1 MPLRSKVEFQRF
13 NSRRSV
19 VHSTEGMIACTQPLA
34 ARCGLKILEAGGN
47 AADIAVAVAAGMS
60 LTEPTSTGL
69 GGDMFCLFYDSKTR
83 KIQGLNGSGRSS
95 KKSSLELIRSDLG
108 LQNGTEGRI
117 PFDSVH
123 AVTVP
128 GAAAGWLDTIEKFGS
143 GTLSIEQILTPAI
156 ELAEKGFPV
165 SEISSQLWDN
175 GTELLNN
182 ASPNYAELLIL
193 DHVNLNFRAPRP
205 GEVFRNPHLAKTLR
219 ILATDGKKGFYQ
231 GQIAQEIVKA
241 TKDRGGFLELEDLE
255 LHLKIGSEIIDP
267 LSYNFRGQGY
277 VQELRTLNDVHSDN
291 VHNEEKCGVKIWECP
306 PNGQGIVALQAL
318 ALLEILEEKG
328 KIPKFTKEQHNSV
341 EYLHA
346 LIECFRIAFADAS
359 WWVSDPSQSKI
370 PLSKLI
376 SREYLVERSELFDP
390 TKASKKIF
398 DHGSPAH
405 NHSDTIYFSVTD
417 KDGNAISFINSNFG
431 GFGSGIIPKG
441 TGFVLQNR
449 GSNFSLTPNHP
460 NAIAPS
466 KRPYHTIIPSML
478 TNAHDES
485 LHSVFGVMGGFMQP
499 QGHAQVFLNM
509 VLFKY
514 NPQTALD
521 APRFCIGAE
530 NIPGGTTGRKI
541 KLEDGISEQV
551 CKGLRAMGHDTEIV
565 TGFNRRIFG
574 RGQVIRSS
582 NMDDVFVFSGGSD
595 LRGDGAVFPG

>member
-1 MPLRSKVEFQRF
+1 MPLRAKEKFQRF

-47 AADIAVAVAAGMS
+47 AADVGVAVAAGMS

-69 GGDMFCLFYDSKTR
+69 GGDMFCLFYNSKTK
-83 KIQGLNGSGRSS
+83 KIQGLNGSGRAS
-95 KKSSLELIRSDLG
+95 KKSSLEAIRGDLG
-108 LQNGTEGRI
+108 LQDGVEGKI
-117 PFDSVH
+117 PTDSIH

-128 GAAAGWLDTIEKFGS
+128 GAAAGWVDTIEKFGS
-143 GTLSIEQILTPAI
+143 GKLSLEQILAPAI
-156 ELAEKGFPV
+156 ELAERGFPV
-165 SEISSQLWDN
+165 SEISSHMWSN
-175 GTELLNN
+175 GTRILYK
-182 ASPNYAELLIL
+182 ASPNYAELLTL
-193 DHVNLNFRAPRP
+193 DQVNNTLRAPRS
-205 GEVFRNPHLAKTLR
+205 GEIFRNPHLAKTLR
-219 ILATDGKKGFYQ
+219 LLAVNGKKGFYK
-231 GQIAQEIVKA
+231 GQIAKEIIRA

-255 LHLKIGSEIIDP
+255 LHMKTGSEIISP
-267 LSYNFRGQGY
+267 LSYIFRGQGY
-277 VQELRTLNDVHSDN
+277 VQEYKKFIDKPSSN
-291 VHNEEKCGVKIWECP
+291 VNEEKCGVKIWECP

-318 ALLEILEEKG
+318 ALIEILEEKG

-346 LIECFRIAFADAS
+346 LIECLRISFADAS
-359 WWVSDPSQSKI
+359 WWVADPLQSKI
-370 PLSKLI
+370 PISKLL

-390 TKASKKIF
+390 NKASKKIL

-417 KDGNAISFINSNFG
+417 KEGNAISFINSNFG
-431 GFGSGIIPKG
+431 GFGSGIIPKNS
-441 TGFVLQNR
+441 GFVLQNR

-460 NAIAPS
+460 NAIGPC

-499 QGHAQVFLNM
+499 QGHVQVFMNM
-509 VLFKY
+509 IVFKY
-514 NPQTALD
+514 DPQTALD

-530 NIPGGTTGRKI
+530 NIPSDTMGRKV
-541 KLEDGISEQV
+541 KLEEGISETV
-551 CKGLRAMGHDTEIV
+551 CEGLRAMGHDAEIV
-565 TGFNRRIFG
+565 RGFDRRIFG
-574 RGQVIRSS
+574 RGQVIRSNLENNLS
-582 NMDDVFVFSGGSD
+582 VFSGGSD

>member
-1 MPLRSKVEFQRF
+1 MPLRSKIEFQRF

-47 AADIAVAVAAGMS
+47 AADVAIAVAAGMS

-69 GGDMFCLFYDSKTR
+69 GGDMFCLFYDSKTK

-95 KKSSLELIRSDLG
+95 KKSSLKLIRRDLG
-108 LQNGTEGRI
+108 LQDGTDGKI
-117 PFDSVH
+117 PFDCVH

-128 GAAAGWLDTIEKFGS
+128 GAAAGWVDTIEKFGS
-143 GTLSIEQILTPAI
+143 GTLSLEQILTPAI

-175 GTELLNN
+175 GSEILHK
-182 ASPNYAELLIL
+182 ASPNYAELLTL
-193 DHVNLNFRAPRP
+193 DQVSLTYRAPRP
-205 GEVFRNPHLAKTLR
+205 GEIFKNPHLARTLR
-219 ILATDGKKGFYQ
+219 ILAANGKEGFYR
-231 GQIAQEIVKA
+231 GQIAKEIVKA

-255 LHLKIGSEIIDP
+255 LHFKTGSEIIEP
-267 LSYNFRGQGY
+267 LSYNFRGQGCA
-277 VQELRTLNDVHSDN
+277 QEFRKLIDMSSEKV
-291 VHNEEKCGVKIWECP
+291 NEEKCGVKIWECP

-318 ALLEILEEKG
+318 AILEILEEKG

-346 LIECFRIAFADAS
+346 LIECLRIAFADAS

-370 PLSKLI
+370 CLSKLI
-376 SREYLVERSELFDP
+376 SRDYLLERSKLFDP
-390 TKASKKIF
+390 NRASKKIF

-417 KDGNAISFINSNFG
+417 KEGNGISFINSNFG
-431 GFGSGIIPKG
+431 NFGSGIIPKG

-449 GSNFSLTPNHP
+449 GSNFSLLPNHP
-460 NAIAPS
+460 NSIAPS

-478 TNAHDES
+478 TNAYDES

-499 QGHAQVFLNM
+499 QGHVQVFLNM

-514 NPQTALD
+514 DPQTALD
-521 APRFCIGAE
+521 APRFCIGAD
-530 NIPGGTTGRKI
+530 NIPGDTMGMKI
-541 KLEDGISEQV
+541 KLEDGISESV
-551 CKGLRAMGHDTEIV
+551 CKGLRAMGHDAQIV

-574 RGQVIRSS
+574 RGQVIKSS
-582 NMDDVFVFSGGSD
+582 NKNDVLVFSGGSD